1 VKVEKKVRKAVIPA
15 GGVGTRFLPTS
26 KAIPKE
32 LLPLFDKPLILY
44 AVEEAVASGINHII
58 LVTSPGKEALQRF
71 FEPDSALESFLEQK
85 GQAKLLETVRRIT
98 SMARFSYAEQKD
110 PLGLGHAVLMAK
122 DAVGEEPFA
131 VMLPDD
137 VIQDKKPALAS
148 MIDIFQ
154 KRNGG
159 VIAVEEVPLEN
170 VSAYGVI
177 KPRPLGERVYQ
188 VDGLVEKPP
197 QNKAPSNLAIV
208 GRYVLPAEVF
218 DCLERTKPGA
228 KGEIQLTDGL
238 ALLMETHPLFA
249 YRFPGARH
257 DGGNPLGLLKAS
269 LAEALARED
278 ARPAILDT
286 IKRLT
291 S

>member
-1 VKVEKKVRKAVIPA
+1 VKVRKAVIPA

-44 AVEEAVASGINHII
+44 AVEEAVASGIDHII
-58 LVTSPGKEALQRF
+58 LVTSPGKEALQKF
-71 FEPDSALESFLEQK
+71 FEPDTSLESFLEQK
-85 GQAKLLETVRRIT
+85 GQAKLLDTVRHIT
-98 SMARFSYAEQKD
+98 SMARFSYVEQKD
-110 PLGLGHAVLMAK
+110 PLGLGHASLMAK
-122 DAVGEEPFA
+122 DAVGREPFA

-137 VIQDKKPALAS
+137 VIRDKKPALAS

-154 KRNGG
+154 KRKGG
-159 VIAVEEVPLEN
+159 VIAVEEVAPEN

-177 KPRPLGERVYQ
+177 KPRALEDRVYG

-197 QNKAPSNLAIV
+197 RDKAPSNLAIV

-218 DCLERTKPGA
+218 DCLERTRPGA
-228 KGEIQLTDGL
+228 KGEIQLTDAL
-238 ALLMETHPLFA
+238 AFLMETHPLFA

-269 LAEALARED
+269 LAEALSRDD

-291 S
+291 SR

>member
-1 VKVEKKVRKAVIPA
+1 VKVRKAVIPA

-44 AVEEAVASGINHII
+44 AVEEAVASGVDHIVM
-58 LVTSPGKEALQRF
+58 VTSPGKEALERF
-71 FEPDSALESFLEQK
+71 FEPDPALESFLEQK
-85 GQAKLLETVRRIT
+85 GQKELLRTVRRIT
-98 SMARFSYAEQKD
+98 SMARFSYAEQRD
-110 PLGLGHAVLMAK
+110 PLGLGQAVLMAK
-122 DAVGEEPFA
+122 DAVGDEPFA

-137 VIQDKKPALAS
+137 VIQDRQPALAS

-159 VIAVEEVPLEN
+159 VIAVEEVAPEN

-177 KPRPLGERVYQ
+177 KPQALSERVYQ
-188 VDGLVEKPP
+188 VDGLVEKPSP
-197 QNKAPSNLAIV
+197 DKAPSNLAIV
-208 GRYVLPAEVF
+208 GRYVLPAETF
-218 DCLERTKPGA
+218 NCLERTKPGA
-228 KGEIQLTDGL
+228 KGEIQLTDAL

-257 DGGNPLGLLKAS
+257 DGGTPLGLLKAS
-269 LAEALARED
+269 LSEALARDD
-278 ARPAILDT
+278 ARPAVLDA

-291 S
+291 SR